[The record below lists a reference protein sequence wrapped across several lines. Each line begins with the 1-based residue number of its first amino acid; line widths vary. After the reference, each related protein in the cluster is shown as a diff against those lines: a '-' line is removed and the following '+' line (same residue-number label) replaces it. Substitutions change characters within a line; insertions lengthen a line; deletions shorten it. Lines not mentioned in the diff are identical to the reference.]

1 MRAQYTTVLPYAIS
15 GYPAVVIRSSRKTS
29 ELSISGEKRQI
40 TVRVPLSFSDQDV
53 EHFLKEHRSWI
64 DRHVAAA
71 EKRARQAEAVP
82 PISMDEVRRLADQAL
97 EILPKKA
104 AFYAKQIGVRYNRIT
119 IRNQK
124 TRWGSCS
131 AKGNLNFNCLLMKL
145 PEEIQ
150 DYVVV
155 HELCHRRQMNH
166 SSAFWTEVEK
176 ILPDY
181 RERRKWLRD
190 HGGAYIEA
198 MKRGM

>member
-1 MRAQYTTVLPYAIS
+1 MSIQYTSVLTHTIS
-15 GYPAVVIRSSRKTS
+15 GYPAVVVRSSRKTS
-29 ELSISGEKRQI
+29 EVSISGEKRQI
-40 TVRVPLSFSDQDV
+40 TVRVPLSYTDQDV
-53 EHFLKEHRSWI
+53 ERFLMEHRRWI
-64 DRHVAAA
+64 ERHVAAA
-71 EKRARQAEAVP
+71 EKRAREAETVP
-82 PISMDEVRRLADQAL
+82 PISMEEVRRLADQAL
-97 EILPKKA
+97 EVLPKKA
-104 AFYAKQIGVRYNRIT
+104 AFYAKRIGVRYNRIT

-155 HELCHRRQMNH
+155 HELCHRKQMNH
-166 SSAFWTEVEK
+166 SSAFWAEVEK

-190 HGGAYIEA
+190 HGGAYISA

>member
-1 MRAQYTTVLPYAIS
+1 MHTQSAKVLPYTIS
-15 GYPAVVIRSSRKTS
+15 GYPVVVIHSRRKTS

-40 TVRVPLSFSDQDV
+40 TVRVPLSCSDREAEQ
-53 EHFLKEHRSWI
+53 FIMEHRDWLA
-64 DRHVAAA
+64 RHAAVA
-71 EKRARQAEAVP
+71 ESRARQAEAVP
-82 PISMDEVRRLADQAL
+82 PISMEEVRRLADQAL
-97 EILPKKA
+97 EVLPKKA
-104 AFYAKQIGVRYNRIT
+104 DFYAKQIGVRYNRIT

-166 SSAFWTEVEK
+166 SSAFWAEVEK

-190 HGGAYIEA
+190 HGGAYISA